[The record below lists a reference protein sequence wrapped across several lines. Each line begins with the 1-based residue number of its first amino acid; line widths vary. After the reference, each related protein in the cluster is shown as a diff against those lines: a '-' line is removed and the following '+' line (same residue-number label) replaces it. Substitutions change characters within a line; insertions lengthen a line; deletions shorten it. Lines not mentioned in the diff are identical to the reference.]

1 MNDELQKLLQ
11 QWQLSNVRSF
21 AHIAM
26 INNYVVIAYSAQYKS
41 DVVLKVGPK
50 KIIDKEIQTLQY
62 FQGEA
67 CVKLLQFDCTYS
79 DTNSALLLE
88 HIQPGTS
95 LKDLFLEGREEE
107 TIVIFADLVKRMH
120 AHPKKYEFEEIQTAE
135 QRLSL
140 LHTFQSKNLRL
151 TQLLPQ
157 VAKLADQLVASQ
169 GKQYLLHGDLHHEN
183 ILKRK
188 IDNISGEDK
197 GRKPDEAE
205 SDVSV
210 VVYRTESEDW
220 VMIDPQGVVGE
231 LEYEVGA
238 FIRNPLFELLDQQNL
253 EQLMLHRFERL
264 SQLLNLDKQRIID
277 WSFVQAVL
285 GACYYEEDCQDESDE
300 KTHDY
305 WVELAELLMKL

>member
-21 AHIAM
+21 THIAM
-26 INNYVVIAYSAQYKS
+26 PNNYVVIAHSDQYKA

-50 KIIDKEIQTLQY
+50 KVIDQEIKALQY
-62 FQGEA
+62 FQGDA
-67 CVKLLQFDCTYS
+67 CVKLLVFDCKFS

-88 HIQPGTS
+88 YVQPGTS
-95 LKDLFLEGREEE
+95 LKDLFLHHGEEASIE
-107 TIVIFADLVKRMH
+107 IFAQVVKKLH
-120 AHPKKYEFEEIQTAE
+120 TNLYQNVDGNFKSVA
-135 QRLSL
+135 QRLRL
-140 LHTFQSKNLRL
+140 LHTFQSKNSRL

-157 VAKLADQLVASQ
+157 AAKLSDQLVATQ

-197 GRKPDEAE
+197 GRKSDEA
-205 SDVSV
+205 
-210 VVYRTESEDW
+210 ESEDW
-220 VMIDPQGVVGE
+220 VMIDPQGIVGE

-238 FIRNPLFELLDQQNL
+238 FIRNPLFELLDQSNL

-285 GACYYEEDCQDESDE
+285 AACFTEENNNERGQN
-300 KTHDY
+300 Y
-305 WVELAELLMKL
+305 FLVVAELIANL